1 MGISERKQR
10 QKEEVKALIIKA
22 AWDIVANEGWQSLS
36 IRKIAD
42 AIEYSVP
49 VIYEHY
55 VNKDAILL
63 ELTKRGFQM
72 LNDDLMKARDRFK
85 NPEQQIVAIS
95 YSYWNFAFEHTPYY
109 QVMFGLG
116 IPSCETVSQ
125 IDELKTFSDLVMAP
139 LKEVIENG
147 KNTAADPLLKL
158 KTLWSTLHGL
168 VSINMMG
175 REDSRDVM
183 NDMILKDFITGFIAG
198 MKG

>member
-10 QKEEVKALIIKA
+10 QREEVKASILRA
-22 AWDIVANEGWQSLS
+22 AWDLVEREGWQSLS

-63 ELTKRGFQM
+63 ELTKKGFRQ
-72 LNDDLMKARDRFK
+72 LNGELKTARDRYR
-85 NPEQQIVAIS
+85 NPAQQIEAIV
-95 YSYWNFAFEHTPYY
+95 YSYWNFAFSHKAYY

-116 IPSCETVSQ
+116 IPGCETVKQ
-125 IDELKTFSDLVMAP
+125 IDELATFSALI
-139 LKEVIENG
+139 IEPISELIARGSNP
-147 KNTAADPLLKL
+147 TADPVLKL
-158 KTLWSTLHGL
+158 QTLWSTLHGL

-175 REDSRDVM
+175 VDNNRDEM
-183 NDMILKDFITGFIAG
+183 NAMVLKDFITGFVSG
-198 MKG
+198 MK